1 MGSGYQ
7 GKQVEGTLTYLLCC
21 TEVEMVTVQNN
32 SFMFQEIL
40 DIREETQQAFTPHA
54 TLDQLTP
61 DQQQLVLDVEQQL
74 AIGLN

>member
-1 MGSGYQ
+1 
-7 GKQVEGTLTYLLCC
+7 
-21 TEVEMVTVQNN
+21 MVTVQNN